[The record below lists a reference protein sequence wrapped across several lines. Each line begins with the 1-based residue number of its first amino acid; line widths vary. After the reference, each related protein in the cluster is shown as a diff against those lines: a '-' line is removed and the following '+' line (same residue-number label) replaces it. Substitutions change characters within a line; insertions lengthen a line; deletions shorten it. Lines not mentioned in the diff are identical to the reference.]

1 MGATDLM
8 FERLLDIILQFL
20 ELGKIWT
27 VLQPFERGVV
37 VTLGRRVRDIGPGF
51 NWLWPLGVDE
61 VHRINVVPTTENLS
75 LQTLTT
81 KDGETVIIGITVTW
95 EVSNARK
102 ILLEVEDHNGVVL
115 DTCYGQLGTVVR
127 ESTWEELGAPQFS
140 DRACTAM
147 RYRAGRSGIHIK
159 GVNVT
164 DLARCR
170 TYRMVTE

>member
-1 MGATDLM
+1 M
-8 FERLLDIILQFL
+8 FDRLLDLILNFT
-20 ELGKIWT
+20 ELFKLWT
-27 VLQPFERGVV
+27 ILQPFEKGVV
-37 VTLGRRVRDIGPGF
+37 VTLGKRVREIGPGF
-51 NWLWPLGVDE
+51 NFLWPLGIDE
-61 VHRINVVPTTENLS
+61 VHTINVVPTTENLS

-81 KDGETVIIGITVTW
+81 KNGETVVIGITVTW
-95 EVSNARK
+95 EVSNVRK
-102 ILLEVEDHNGVVL
+102 ILLEVEDHAGVVL
-115 DTCYGQLGTVVR
+115 DTCYGQLGAVVR
-127 ESTWEELGAPQFS
+127 ESSWEELVDPTFS